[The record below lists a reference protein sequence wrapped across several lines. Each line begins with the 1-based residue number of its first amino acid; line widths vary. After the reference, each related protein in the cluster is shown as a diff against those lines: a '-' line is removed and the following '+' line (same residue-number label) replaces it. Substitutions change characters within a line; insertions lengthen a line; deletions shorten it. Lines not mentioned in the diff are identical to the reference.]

1 MRGIEEFLQVAA
13 ILFRFMKFAMIRFFN
28 PPACGCVIHI
38 HLSAQ
43 KKPGFQIMEARST
56 KHTQG
61 PVHPFGS
68 LAALSVPP

>member
-1 MRGIEEFLQVAA
+1 MRGIEAFLQVAA
-13 ILFRFMKFAMIRFFN
+13 IIFRFIKVMMRFFGPSLRVRDPY
-28 PPACGCVIHI
+28 PPERA
-38 HLSAQ
+38 